1 LTRPVDGGRLSAAV
15 SIRSGTGSMTHDR
28 VLRFDPVFA
37 THDQA
42 TRFAARQALAW
53 IGRPTL
59 CVHPSTS
66 PQE

>member
-1 LTRPVDGGRLSAAV
+1 
-15 SIRSGTGSMTHDR
+15 MTHDR
-28 VLRFDPVFA
+28 VLRFDPIFA

-42 TRFAARQALAW
+42 ARFAARQALAW

-59 CVHPSTS
+59 PEHPSIS